1 MLEDYVVIDLE
12 MTGLNAKTDAILEVG
27 AVRVRDG
34 RQTETYGAIL
44 KCGRELSERVVE
56 LTGITSEMAAD
67 GREPEEAM
75 QEFFTFLGDDVL
87 VGQNVI
93 FDYSFLKQWSVNHG
107 QTFERNAVDTLK
119 LARRFFRRSRKRIW
133 KVCVPI
139 SGSGVRRA
147 HRALDDAMAT
157 GIVLERL
164 KQEYGTAQR
173 RRFCRMRSV
182 TAQKNRRPQRGVR
195 WMASRNMLRITA
207 SRRRRSRSR

>member
-56 LTGITSEMAAD
+56 LTGITPEMAAD

-119 LARRFFRRSRKRIW
+119 LARRFLPAEQKKDLESLCTYFGIGRE
-133 KVCVPI
+133 
-139 SGSGVRRA
+139 RA
-147 HRALDDAMAT
+147 HRALDDAKT
-157 GIVLERL
+157 GVR
-164 KQEYGTAQR
+164 YGTAGGVSAVCALLPHKKTDAR
-173 RRFCRMRSV
+173 NGASDGW
-182 TAQKNRRPQRGVR
+182 PQEICC
-195 WMASRNMLRITA
+195 ALRHPGDGDPGA
-207 SRRRRSRSR
+207 DDAE

>member
-56 LTGITSEMAAD
+56 LTGITPEMAAG

-75 QEFFTFLGDDVL
+75 REFFTFLGDDVL

-107 QTFERNAVDTLK
+107 QAFERNAVDTLK
-119 LARRFFRRSRKRIW
+119 LAGASFRRSRKRTW

-139 SGSGVRRA
+139 SESGVSGRTVRS
-147 HRALDDAMAT
+147 M
-157 GIVLERL
+157 
-164 KQEYGTAQR
+164 
-173 RRFCRMRSV
+173 MRW
-182 TAQKNRRPQRGVR
+182 RPESCWRD
-195 WMASRNMLRITA
+195 
-207 SRRRRSRSR
+207 

>member
-75 QEFFTFLGDDVL
+75 QEFLHSWGTMC
-87 VGQNVI
+87 
-93 FDYSFLKQWSVNHG
+93 WS
-107 QTFERNAVDTLK
+107 
-119 LARRFFRRSRKRIW
+119 AR
-133 KVCVPI
+133 
-139 SGSGVRRA
+139 
-147 HRALDDAMAT
+147 M
-157 GIVLERL
+157 
-164 KQEYGTAQR
+164 
-173 RRFCRMRSV
+173 
-182 TAQKNRRPQRGVR
+182 
-195 WMASRNMLRITA
+195 
-207 SRRRRSRSR
+207 